1 MNTLMLRNTRES
13 YGLVAQV
20 LHWAT
25 AALILVL
32 LPLGLF
38 MHELP
43 ESSAADVAYKAWFYS
58 LHKTLGVTVFAVAV
72 VRVIWAAIQPHPKLL
87 NAERKLESLAAQTV
101 HWMLYGAIICMPL
114 TGWLHHS
121 ASVGF
126 APIWWPLPQDLPLVP
141 KDPQLA
147 TFFGIAHFSTGIL
160 LGLTLV
166 LHIGGALK
174 HAVIDKDATLRRMI
188 PGGTQASQGA
198 LSDPHF
204 KRLPALLA
212 VLSFVVLGAVSVGQF
227 TDQPIGRRAGSDL
240 DHSLGDCGFRM
251 AGQQGKKPAG
261 HRDHSDGQPGCRWI
275 RRLERRH
282 HFRS

>member
-1 MNTLMLRNTRES
+1 MNTLMLRNTSES

-87 NAERKLESLAAQTV
+87 NAERKLESLAAQTI

-160 LGLTLV
+160 LW
-166 LHIGGALK
+166 A
-174 HAVIDKDATLRRMI
+174 HAGSPYRRRAEARGDRQGRHPAAHDTPAVLRRLR
-188 PGGTQASQGA
+188 GHSQIRT
-198 LSDPHF
+198 SN
-204 KRLPALLA
+204 
-212 VLSFVVLGAVSVGQF
+212 
-227 TDQPIGRRAGSDL
+227 
-240 DHSLGDCGFRM
+240 GFRHFWRCCPSLFS
-251 AGQQGKKPAG
+251 APCPLANSQSANWPAG
-261 HRDHSDGQPGCRWI
+261 RI
-275 RRLERRH
+275 RP
-282 HFRS
+282 